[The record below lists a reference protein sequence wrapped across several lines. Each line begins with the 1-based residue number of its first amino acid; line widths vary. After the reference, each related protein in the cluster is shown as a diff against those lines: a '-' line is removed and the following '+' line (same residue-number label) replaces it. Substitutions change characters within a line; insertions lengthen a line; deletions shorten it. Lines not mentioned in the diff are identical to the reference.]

1 MKQFTRGNPLFSL
14 CGLNCGLCS
23 MHLGGHCGGCGFGNR
38 TCPLIKCSI
47 EHGAIEYC
55 FQCGEYP
62 CEKYD
67 RIELYDSFIT
77 HQRQNPI
84 CKKRQQIGIENYIAE
99 QGKKIKI
106 LNHLLDCYNDGRK
119 KTLFCVA
126 VNLLELDELEKIVTQ
141 ADAETQGMPIK
152 EKAAFISSLL
162 QLCAANKGIALKL
175 KRKEDRISKAK
186 SVKNDTQ

>member
-1 MKQFTRGNPLFSL
+1 MKHFTRGNSLFSL

-23 MHLGGHCGGCGFGNR
+23 MRLGGHCGGCGFGNQ
-38 TCPLIKCSI
+38 TCPLTKCSI

-67 RIELYDSFIT
+67 RIDAYDSFIT
-77 HQRQNPI
+77 HQRRKSDLQ
-84 CKKRQQIGIENYIAE
+84 KAQQIGIENYTAE
-99 QGKKIKI
+99 QVKKTKI
-106 LNHLLDCYNDGRK
+106 LNNLLDCYNDGRK

-126 VNLLELDELEKIVTQ
+126 VNLLELDELAEVVKQ
-141 ADAETQGMPIK
+141 ADTETQGMPIK

-162 QLCAANKGIALKL
+162 QLCAANKGIELKL
-175 KRKEDRISKAK
+175 KKKRGMGI
-186 SVKNDTQ
+186 